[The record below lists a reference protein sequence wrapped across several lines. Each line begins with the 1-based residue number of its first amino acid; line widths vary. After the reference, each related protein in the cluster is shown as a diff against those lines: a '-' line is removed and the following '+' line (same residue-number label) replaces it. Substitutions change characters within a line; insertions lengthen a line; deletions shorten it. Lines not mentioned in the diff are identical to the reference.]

1 GGADDAHRHRLLQ
14 PEGASDRNRPLA
26 HLDLVGISEGRR
38 HHPVP
43 GNADDGEVRLVVR
56 PHDLAR
62 ELALVVETD
71 SDRVRA
77 LGDVEVT
84 LDGPPGGEDDA
95 RADPRPLALALGHL
109 AEVPLVEVAQALTV
123 LARRRALAAEEMR
136 GGDTD
141 DSRAHALGDPD
152 E

>member
-1 GGADDAHRHRLLQ
+1 
-14 PEGASDRNRPLA
+14 PSA
-26 HLDLVGISEGRR
+26 HLSPVGISAGRR
-38 HHPVP
+38 HPSVP
-43 GNADDGEVRLVVR
+43 GNADDGEVALVAR
-56 PHDLAR
+56 PHALAR
-62 ELALVVETD
+62 DLALVVETD

-77 LGDVEVT
+77 LDDVEVRQDVT
-84 LDGPPGGEDDA
+84 LGVDDDA

-152 E
+152 GR